1 MESSHQK
8 GRLIG
13 VLLVLLLVG
22 LTGWTAWMQYQPGP
36 LQILAN
42 KADKSLYLV
51 ILTQPAMTVAYN
63 PQARK
68 ASLTAIN
75 RRNIPQDIVE
85 NAKDMFKQAGLE
97 PRPLRYYLPLE
108 LKREVFWEQV
118 KVNLVDWRKKPFIIA
133 QVLWDYLK
141 AYREKRTN
149 IPPAEFLLYAM
160 DLTRLEVTDFTVK
173 NIEESKKKG
182 KAKQAASPAA
192 VEVDAILPP
201 VEDKAPL
208 ALEDRPLV
216 IEILNASGRKGA
228 ALVLTQYLREQAQ
241 KGFLN
246 VDVLQYDN
254 FPGERQK
261 ETHIIDL
268 SGRRTLLKQLSTAIG
283 VNNEIISQKQDT
295 AICDARIIIGED
307 FRQPS

>member
-8 GRLIG
+8 SGLVG
-13 VLLVLLLVG
+13 AFLVLLLLG
-22 LTGWTAWMQYQPGP
+22 LTGWTAWLQYQPGP
-36 LQILAN
+36 LRTLAN
-42 KADKSLYLV
+42 KADESLYLV

-63 PQARK
+63 PHAHK
-68 ASLTAIN
+68 ASLTALN
-75 RRNIPQDIVE
+75 RRNIPKDIVE
-85 NAKDMFKQAGLE
+85 NAQDMFKQAGLK
-97 PRPLRYYLPLE
+97 PNPLRYYQPLE
-108 LKREVFWEQV
+108 VKREAFWEQV
-118 KVNLVDWRKKPFIIA
+118 KINLVDWRKKPFIVA

-149 IPPAEFLLYAM
+149 IPPSEFLLYAM

-173 NIEESKKKG
+173 NVEENKKKG
-182 KAKQAASPAA
+182 KTKQAADSST
-192 VEVDAILPP
+192 VETDTILPP

-208 ALEDRPLV
+208 ALDDRPLV

-228 ALVLTQYLREQAQ
+228 ALELTQYLREQAQ
-241 KGFLN
+241 RGFLN

-268 SGRRTLLKQLSTAIG
+268 SGRQILLKQLSTAIG